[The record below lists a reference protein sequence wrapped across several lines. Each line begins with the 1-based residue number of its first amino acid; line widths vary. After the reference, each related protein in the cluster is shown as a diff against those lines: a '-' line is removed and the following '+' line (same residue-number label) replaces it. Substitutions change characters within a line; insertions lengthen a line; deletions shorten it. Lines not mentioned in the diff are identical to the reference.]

1 MRSFLSGTPLT
12 LMPIDTVGDHAG
24 FLPYEGAVQDA
35 AEHLLMDIAKLEA
48 EKAEKG
54 RLNAN

>member
-12 LMPIDTVGDHAG
+12 LMPIDPVGDHAG
-24 FLPYEGAVQDA
+24 FLLYEGAVQEA

-48 EKAEKG
+48 EKG